1 MFRPSWF
8 YVYIVSCCYS
18 ILSLRDGWVMLL
30 VYRIVVAT
38 AALTFAGPLLI
49 VLCFCTYLTSR
60 ADRCAMLLCHLIVI
74 VFQQRRAKL
83 FRGEIRGERSNSASQ
98 TFGMKLLGW

>member
-38 AALTFAGPLLI
+38 AALTFAGPL
-49 VLCFCTYLTSR
+49 V
-60 ADRCAMLLCHLIVI
+60 ADCIMLLHTSHEQIDVPCVVEASPTLVL
-74 VFQQRRAKL
+74 VLSL
-83 FRGEIRGERSNSASQ
+83 F
-98 TFGMKLLGW
+98 